1 MSLFGAKSQHIG
13 LLALVFSIF
22 FIASLA
28 GLLVLPFIVLFTGVA
43 APFITQRFDWKRQM
57 WWVLPASLSTTL
69 LIALGILASIRTI
82 SILFWCMAILLFAT
96 TSITSLCI
104 KITQRRCKLCNR
116 RLGSYAVTFNCPRC
130 GLAVCDEHCWKFEQ
144 RRCRMCEEN
153 HVPALP
159 AQNQWWDRQLGPRIL
174 NGRCQI
180 CMASPEQ
187 ADLRICGHCR
197 RPQCRDCWDQSN
209 GECSRCSWIMPGLPQ
224 PLKVIAANLTVRLE
238 Q

>member
-1 MSLFGAKSQHIG
+1 MSLFGTKAQRMG
-13 LLALVFSIF
+13 LLALAFSFF

-28 GLLVLPFIVLFTGVA
+28 GLPVLAAVVVLIGIA
-43 APFITQRFDWKRQM
+43 APFVTQRFDWKRQM
-57 WWVLPASLSTTL
+57 WWVLPVSLTAML
-69 LIALGILASIRTI
+69 LLALGILASIRTV
-82 SILFWCMAILLFAT
+82 SMLLWCMSIVLFAIA
-96 TSITSLCI
+96 SITYVFI
-104 KITQRRCKLCNR
+104 KITRRRCKLCNQ
-116 RLGSYAVTFNCPRC
+116 RLGPHAITFNCPRC
-130 GLAVCDEHCWKFEQ
+130 GLEVCDEHCWKFEQ

-187 ADLRICGHCR
+187 ADLRNCGHCR
-197 RPQCRDCWDQSN
+197 RPQCRDCWDQAN
-209 GECSRCSWIMPGLPQ
+209 GECSRCGWTMPGLPQ
-224 PLKVIAANLTVRLE
+224 SLKAVAANLTASLE